1 MLLELVLPP
10 FVGATETVRI
20 DAVNFAVGDCLA
32 RNARLIDF
40 TAGLDDAA
48 MHDCPPITTYRVT
61 LSEAGWVRQINV
73 AEGQTVG
80 PGDVLALIGTAE
92 DEPIAGVPDRRCRI
106 TAAAILQPMAW

>member
-10 FVGATETVRI
+10 FVGPTETVRI
-20 DAVNFAVGDCLA
+20 DAVDFAVGDCLA

-48 MHDCPPITTYRVT
+48 RHDCPPITTYRMT
-61 LSEAGWVRQINV
+61 LSETGWVRQVNV
-73 AEGQTVG
+73 AEGQTVAAG
-80 PGDVLALIGTAE
+80 EVLALISTSE
-92 DEPIAGVPDRRCRI
+92 DEPIAGTPERRCRI